1 MIRQRKKNSDQRPR
15 GGVLTVISLLMIG
28 SAIIRIGLE
37 AGPAV
42 ARGTDPALAAQIK
55 SERIETS
62 AADLQVLLTELLS
75 REVELNQRESMIV
88 DREHALDIADQAIET
103 RLAMLQEAEESLRET
118 VAIAET
124 AAESDLTQL
133 TDVYQSMKP
142 KDAAA
147 LFETMD
153 AVFAA
158 GFLSRMPPEAAANVM
173 AGLSPEAAYG
183 ISVIMAGRNARAPQE

>member
-1 MIRQRKKNSDQRPR
+1 MIRQRKKNCDQRTR

-42 ARGTDPALAAQIK
+42 ARGTNPALAEQIK

-62 AADLQVLLTELLS
+62 AADLQVLLTELLR

-158 GFLSRMPPEAAANVM
+158 GFLSRMPPEAAADVM

>member
-42 ARGTDPALAAQIK
+42 ARGTDPALAEQIK

-62 AADLQVLLTELLS
+62 AADLQVLLAELLR
-75 REVELNQRESMIV
+75 REVELNQRESTIV
-88 DREHALDIADQAIET
+88 DREHALDIADQAIEA

-142 KDAAA
+142 KNAAA

>member
-1 MIRQRKKNSDQRPR
+1 MIRQRKMNCDQRPR

-42 ARGTDPALAAQIK
+42 ARGTDPALAEQIK

-62 AADLQVLLTELLS
+62 AADLQVLLTELLR

-103 RLAMLQEAEESLRET
+103 RLAMLQEAEEALRET

-124 AAESDLTQL
+124 AAENDLTQL